1 MPVSTA
7 LSNPE
12 RDRLILSHLPQ
23 VRMVASQVHS
33 KCPRQVEIEDLVS
46 VGVIGLMQA
55 IDRFDAS
62 RGLLLKTLADYRIR
76 GAMLDYLRQL
86 DPLPRS
92 VRRFVRQ
99 RAEAALRL
107 TLHLGRE
114 PEEFELAQELGLS
127 ITRMRKLECVARA
140 GQVRSLEEADTRRL
154 AA

>member
-1 MPVSTA
+1 MPVHAA

-23 VRMVASQVHS
+23 VRLVASQVHS
-33 KCPRQVEIEDLVS
+33 KCARQVEIEDLVS
-46 VGVIGLMQA
+46 VGVIGLIQA
-55 IDRFDAS
+55 VDRYDAS
-62 RGLLLKTLADYRIR
+62 RGLLFKTLADYRIR

-99 RAEAALRL
+99 RAEAELRL
-107 TLHLGRE
+107 SHHLGRK
-114 PEEFELAQELGLS
+114 PEESELAQELGLS

-140 GQVRSLEEADTRRL
+140 GQVRSLEESDTRRL
-154 AA
+154 VA